1 MIEDYVERNQE
12 SFDEFADS
20 VTDLYESL
28 NLDALSAAMCVQ
40 SRALPPCAQLGP
52 LTRTPLTHRLAGEV
66 SMKRG
71 GRDSDDSASDS
82 GSSDDD
88 EAGSAPVSPAP
99 DTLKSPAA
107 ARAAAAPPPSP
118 AAPKAAAPP
127 AVPRPTVAPRP
138 AVAQPGAA
146 HAFDHTP
153 SAQLPD
159 SPSAAFAAAPVA
171 SARVLPAAGA
181 NGDGGK
187 PGPAEVRP
195 QSWAVP
201 LPMTPQ
207 EPVPPQS
214 APLYAQRSVPPPAVQ
229 PQPAADKAQF
239 LSRLQQRVPPA
250 PPPGVPPPGYKQP
263 FGDAAAAAAGM
274 GSAGASRGASGD
286 VALFSGDGALREDG
300 PLASTSADLRRA
312 LEGLAGLRD
321 STPAFDAVTSL
332 RLLESSFASGMPQ
345 SGDSQ
350 VLRRGRVRTLVPVP
364 PSFPVAPPP
373 VMENPALFERLDL
386 DALFFSFYFQQG
398 TVQQLLAARE
408 LKRSNWRFHKKYN
421 TWFARAEEPKLVTD
435 DLEQG
440 AYVYFDFAQD
450 WCVTAPAWS
459 P

>member
-1 MIEDYVERNQE
+1 
-12 SFDEFADS
+12 
-20 VTDLYESL
+20 
-28 NLDALSAAMCVQ
+28 
-40 SRALPPCAQLGP
+40 
-52 LTRTPLTHRLAGEV
+52 
-66 SMKRG
+66 MKRG

-88 EAGSAPVSPAP
+88 DEGSAMSPAP
-99 DTLKSPAA
+99 ETLKSPAA
-107 ARAAAAPPPSP
+107 TRAAPAAHPPSP
-118 AAPKAAAPP
+118 AAPKAAPPP

-138 AVAQPGAA
+138 AVTQPGAA
-146 HAFDHTP
+146 HALHSS

-159 SPSAAFAAAPVA
+159 SPFAVPVAAPVA
-171 SARVLPAAGA
+171 SARVLPTAGA
-181 NGDGGK
+181 NGDSGK

-207 EPVPPQS
+207 EPVPAQS

-229 PQPAADKAQF
+229 PQPPQPPQPAADKAQF

-263 FGDAAAAAAGM
+263 FGDAAAAAAGV

-373 VMENPALFERLDL
+373 VMENPALFERLDV

-450 WCVTAPAWS
+450 WCVCRSCLPRGIPFRRVLTFLRLLRHLLSRCQRSREQFTFEYQWLE
-459 P
+459 

>member
-1 MIEDYVERNQE
+1 M
-12 SFDEFADS
+12 
-20 VTDLYESL
+20 
-28 NLDALSAAMCVQ
+28 
-40 SRALPPCAQLGP
+40 LP
-52 LTRTPLTHRLAGEV
+52 
-66 SMKRG
+66 S
-71 GRDSDDSASDS
+71 
-82 GSSDDD
+82 
-88 EAGSAPVSPAP
+88 
-99 DTLKSPAA
+99 
-107 ARAAAAPPPSP
+107 
-118 AAPKAAAPP
+118 
-127 AVPRPTVAPRP
+127 
-138 AVAQPGAA
+138 
-146 HAFDHTP
+146 
-153 SAQLPD
+153 
-159 SPSAAFAAAPVA
+159 
-171 SARVLPAAGA
+171 AGA

-195 QSWAVP
+195 QQSWAVP

-207 EPVPPQS
+207 EPPPQQQQS
-214 APLYAQRSVPPPAVQ
+214 APLYAQRTVPPPAVQ
-229 PQPAADKAQF
+229 PQPQQPPQPAADKAQF

-250 PPPGVPPPGYKQP
+250 PPSGVPPPGYKQP

-274 GSAGASRGASGD
+274 GPAGVSRGASGD
-286 VALFSGDGALREDG
+286 AALFNGDLREDG

-345 SGDSQ
+345 AGDSQ

-450 WCVTAPAWS
+450 WCVPRPRGPLGLSFAAYLQCAGLCVRPSSFQVPAQ
-459 P
+459 PTGFLL